1 MSKRFAAIWF
11 RYLTTDWLT
20 IRQPE
25 LQDRS
30 FVIAAP
36 EHGRMVISAVSPA
49 AKAQGINA
57 GMVVADAKASVPHL
71 QVIDDRPGLTDK
83 LLKAL
88 GRWCIRY
95 TPVVA
100 IDPPDG
106 LILDISG
113 CAHLWNGE
121 PAYHKEIATWLGSK
135 GYQVRMAI
143 ADTIGTAWA
152 VARYGKTAAIVENG
166 GQLEALSSLP
176 PAALRLLPEILQRL
190 NKLGLRTIGSLM
202 GMPASALR
210 RRFGDE
216 LLLRL
221 RQALGHEAEYLQ
233 PLQPIVPYEERLP
246 CLEPIRTATGIA
258 IAVQR
263 LLEALCKRLAGEGK
277 GLRKAVLTGYR
288 IDGKTVQATIGTNR
302 ATANAGH
309 LFRLFALK
317 ISHIEPALGIELFVL
332 QAPKVE
338 DAPPLQEAL
347 WDAPPGLEANALA
360 ELLDRLTGK
369 SSGCTVS
376 RYLPDE
382 HYWPERS
389 IKRATAISEA
399 ATSAWRNDRPRP
411 TRLLTKPEP
420 VDVSAPIPD
429 YPPMVFRYKGKVH
442 QLKKAEGPER
452 IAREWWMNTGEH
464 RDYYCVE
471 DEHGRRYWLFRSG
484 HYDDDRPQQW
494 FIHGFFA

>member
-1 MSKRFAAIWF
+1 MMSKRFAAIWF

-152 VARYGKTAAIVENG
+152 VARYGKTAAIVESG
-166 GQLEALSSLP
+166 GQLEALPSLP

-190 NKLGLRTIGSLM
+190 DKL
-202 GMPASALR
+202 
-210 RRFGDE
+210 
-216 LLLRL
+216 
-221 RQALGHEAEYLQ
+221 
-233 PLQPIVPYEERLP
+233 
-246 CLEPIRTATGIA
+246 
-258 IAVQR
+258 
-263 LLEALCKRLAGEGK
+263 
-277 GLRKAVLTGYR
+277 
-288 IDGKTVQATIGTNR
+288 
-302 ATANAGH
+302 
-309 LFRLFALK
+309 
-317 ISHIEPALGIELFVL
+317 
-332 QAPKVE
+332 
-338 DAPPLQEAL
+338 
-347 WDAPPGLEANALA
+347 
-360 ELLDRLTGK
+360 
-369 SSGCTVS
+369 
-376 RYLPDE
+376 
-382 HYWPERS
+382 
-389 IKRATAISEA
+389 
-399 ATSAWRNDRPRP
+399 
-411 TRLLTKPEP
+411 
-420 VDVSAPIPD
+420 
-429 YPPMVFRYKGKVH
+429 
-442 QLKKAEGPER
+442 
-452 IAREWWMNTGEH
+452 
-464 RDYYCVE
+464 
-471 DEHGRRYWLFRSG
+471 
-484 HYDDDRPQQW
+484 
-494 FIHGFFA
+494 